1 MSKIASKN
9 YIFNHPKLFKH
20 PKGQVSYLG
29 GGKMFDDFFKER
41 KKFFSKR
48 PKNGEFKLVDS
59 LESVRKEL
67 DEHLEAL
74 NENTSEIQTNYECMN
89 EVNDKVEKLAERVES
104 IEIFLQQHSNFT
116 AIEKSFDVKPL
127 TQTEKDVF
135 LVIYALEDERGLVSC
150 EQIRKKTGLAPY
162 MVNEY
167 LSRLVEK
174 GIPLMKKF
182 VNGAPYIKLNPEF
195 KRMQAKEN
203 LLMIDA
209 AQKQLVSF

>member
-1 MSKIASKN
+1 
-9 YIFNHPKLFKH
+9 
-20 PKGQVSYLG
+20 
-29 GGKMFDDFFKER
+29 MFDEFFRER
-41 KKFFSKR
+41 KKFFLKKT
-48 PKNGEFKLVDS
+48 KNTKFGLKEA

-162 MVNEY
+162 IVNDY
-167 LSRLVEK
+167 LSRLIEK

-182 VNGAPYIKLNPEF
+182 VNGTPYIRLNPEF
-195 KRMQAKEN
+195 KRIQAKEN

>member
-1 MSKIASKN
+1 
-9 YIFNHPKLFKH
+9 
-20 PKGQVSYLG
+20 
-29 GGKMFDDFFKER
+29 MFDDFFRER
-41 KKFFSKR
+41 KKLFFKK

-89 EVNDKVEKLAERVES
+89 EINDKVEKLTERIES

-127 TQTEKDVF
+127 THTEKDVF

-162 MVNEY
+162 IVNEY

-182 VNGAPYIKLNPEF
+182 VNGVSYIRLNPEF